1 MKNKR
6 SGLRIIYLIL
16 VSMFLAGQILS
27 QEVVLE
33 RALPPGW
40 VFKSF
45 YYSPHDEN
53 APSALK
59 ALFLIQDLPVEI
71 RASGRVARRLQV
83 LDSAGNLVADLI
95 LPEWHWFEGFIGN
108 DRLLL
113 TVGDEGGAGQVKV
126 LDFNGHEIYSLEAG
140 GRWVQ
145 QAVLGNDF
153 ALVPR
158 LGVETGPISIIDGEN
173 GREKLK
179 IEPYPEGPQGLPL
192 PSCFLLI
199 GDGYLL
205 TGLGATL
212 FLENYNQPGQKL
224 WMIKDIGGNIKKAR
238 ILRKDLIAVSYD
250 IRTDFKRNEF
260 IAGLVVIE
268 WKTGRVLFKKSA
280 RQEEGRDRFWYQLI
294 RSLNVGIEQ
303 DDSLLF
309 YLDDEAI
316 KLPREKASGQEWD
329 GAKAVRLRIHPS
341 QKSQPAPS
349 KENFRIKMYGNYVVK
364 DYGHFVRVEKR
375 TWLSD

>member
-6 SGLRIIYLIL
+6 SSLRIVYLIL
-16 VSMFLAGQILS
+16 VSIILGGQLLS

-45 YYSPHDEN
+45 YYKPHDEN
-53 APSALK
+53 ARSALK

-83 LDSAGNLVADLI
+83 FDSAGNPVADLI

-108 DRLLL
+108 DRLLVSL
-113 TVGDEGGAGQVKV
+113 GDEGGAGQVKV
-126 LDFNGHEIYSLEAG
+126 LDLNGHEIYSLEAG

-145 QAVLGNDF
+145 QAVLGSDF

-158 LGVETGPISIIDGEN
+158 LGEETGPVSIIDGEK

-179 IEPYPEGPQGLPL
+179 IGPYPEGPQGLPL

-199 GDGYLL
+199 GDGYFL

-224 WMIKDIGGNIKKAR
+224 WMIKDIGGNIQEAR

-250 IRTDFKRNEF
+250 IKTDFKRDEF
-260 IAGLVVIE
+260 IAGLAVIE
-268 WKTGRVLFKKSA
+268 WKTGRVLFRKSA

-294 RSLNVGIEQ
+294 RSLNIGTEE
-303 DDSLLF
+303 DGSLLF

-316 KLPREKASGQEWD
+316 KLPKEKASGQEWD
-329 GAKAVRLRIHPS
+329 EAKVVRLRINPS
-341 QKSQPAPS
+341 QKSQPAPC
-349 KENFRIKMYGNYVVK
+349 KENFRIKVHGNYVVK
-364 DYGHFVRVEKR
+364 DYGNFVRVEKR
-375 TWLSD
+375 TWISD